1 MPKLGEQARELYIN
15 AYGQA
20 SHDTWED
27 KPQQVHGVPLVA
39 KDDTTSK
46 VAFEYREEHDVE
58 ALFWVFIRTLLLA
71 TPKKTHP
78 ADTQEV
84 LRSKAFRLGQ
94 CLEHFQQSN
103 NAKDFRDEL
112 LRKTAE
118 EWKTVLPTRLQSTI
132 PLIVQLGRQV
142 YPEYALLKE
151 QPAPGHLHEAF
162 RRILLNFIV
171 KIKDPIPLLPG
182 VRRSV
187 HLEPTTVAATE
198 IMLPQDVESGAIIP
212 IANIAATRVAHTKSG
227 TRPRILIAIA
237 SLIRN
242 IIAESARNPTLS
254 PNGVYAEDGSST
266 SLAEGRA
273 IKPLRKTR
281 PIQDIR
287 AETSAIPGLP
297 TSATSTRKRTREP
310 GYAEYTED
318 IQGLMKACGLD
329 SDTEGEESAS
339 SSPGKKRRCM

>member
-1 MPKLGEQARELYIN
+1 MAKQPRDDTSSTALIIDFDRAAVANPNNPMTATLQYSKEILTRRTGTPGYRARSVATTSVARRFRFCPMPKLGEQARELYIN

-20 SHDTWED
+20 SHD
-27 KPQQVHGVPLVA
+27 HGRISLNN
-39 KDDTTSK
+39 T
-46 VAFEYREEHDVE
+46 
-58 ALFWVFIRTLLLA
+58 
-71 TPKKTHP
+71 P

-132 PLIVQLGRQV
+132 PLIVQLGRQ
-142 YPEYALLKE
+142 
-151 QPAPGHLHEAF
+151 PAPGHLHEAF

-171 KIKDPIPLLPG
+171 KINDPIPLLPG

-198 IMLPQDVESGAIIP
+198 IMLPQDVASGAIIP
-212 IANIAATRVAHTKSG
+212 IANPAATRVAHTKS
-227 TRPRILIAIA
+227 
-237 SLIRN
+237 
-242 IIAESARNPTLS
+242 ARNPALS
-254 PNGVYAEDGSST
+254 PNEV
-266 SLAEGRA
+266 LALFK
-273 IKPLRKTR
+273 IF
-281 PIQDIR
+281 R

-310 GYAEYTED
+310 GYADYTED
-318 IQGLMKACGLD
+318 IQGLMKACGLE
-329 SDTEGEESAS
+329 SDTEGEENAS